1 MINKTLFSL
10 FKQGSKTYFYS
21 SLFFPTYLK
30 KDVFTL
36 YGFVR
41 KADNYVDS
49 TPQNINGFYEFKEK
63 YYKAINGK
71 KTDDIVIDS
80 FVKLANKKNFDPSWT
95 DAFLNSMESDIR
107 KSVYATIEETI
118 DYMYGSAEVIGLYM
132 ARIMGLSE
140 EALYY
145 AKYLGR
151 SMQYINFI
159 RDIDED
165 LKLGRIYMPGNQLKN
180 HGISNLDYEYVKSIP
195 DKFTNFI
202 HKQLEY
208 YCTWQHIAEEGYK
221 FIPKR
226 YLIPVK
232 TASEMYNWT
241 AEQIYNNPFI
251 VYHKKVKPQISQIV
265 STTLINI
272 VDPRTHKRRR
282 KLLTLY
288 KKPVPDNNC
297 Y

>member
-1 MINKTLFSL
+1 
-10 FKQGSKTYFYS
+10 
-21 SLFFPTYLK
+21 
-30 KDVFTL
+30 
-36 YGFVR
+36 
-41 KADNYVDS
+41 
-49 TPQNINGFYEFKEK
+49 
-63 YYKAINGK
+63 
-71 KTDDIVIDS
+71 
-80 FVKLANKKNFDPSWT
+80 
-95 DAFLNSMESDIR
+95 
-107 KSVYATIEETI
+107 
-118 DYMYGSAEVIGLYM
+118 
-132 ARIMGLSE
+132 
-140 EALYY
+140 
-145 AKYLGR
+145 
-151 SMQYINFI
+151 MQYINFI
-159 RDIDED
+159 RDIAED
-165 LKLGRIYMPGNQLKN
+165 LKLGRIYMPGDQLKN

-208 YCTWQHIAEEGYK
+208 YCNWQHIAEEGYK

-251 VYHKKVKPQISQIV
+251 VYHKKVKPQISQII

-272 VDPRTHKRRR
+272 VDPRIQKRR

-288 KKPVPDNNC
+288 KKPVPDYNC